1 VVSADADLRIKLPVF
16 EGPLDLLLFLIRK
29 NELDIYDI
37 PIATVTRQYI
47 EVLRSMQQLDLEIAG
62 EFFVMAASLMEIKS
76 RMLLPRGQAAVG
88 EGEDDDPLD
97 PRWELVHQL
106 LQYKKFKE
114 AAAKLDELAAF
125 QRDML
130 ARHVV
135 EVAAT
140 ENERPLKP
148 VDRIELW
155 NAFNLVLR
163 RLAEKLVVGEIKGE
177 EVTVSDKMEELLEL
191 TRTRK
196 KFLFTDLFEG
206 KTVTVRLLVAT
217 FIAVLEL
224 TRLKKL
230 RVRQDEAY
238 ADIHVEAVEDTVNAD
253 GTLAEG
259 QLNFS
264 PAAPD
269 HTLPAAAAAASAPV
283 PDDEPA
289 PRPEQPPLVL
299 TADGYATIPTVLGA
313 APAAEPT
320 EPPQITDHAEHAA
333 AAADD
338 PAIPADAPEP
348 IATLAPAEPA
358 PEEGSPRFTDYSAGD
373 SSVASAAASATE
385 PVVPQPS
392 DQPAETVASAA
403 PSPDDP
409 SPSVAAASAP
419 TEPAAD
425 DVPRNDDLAPLAPE
439 TSPVDETPPEPSAP
453 PSGDAPDPAEQKPAE
468 NPLDT
473 QPPRNTLNP

>member
-1 VVSADADLRIKLPVF
+1 MVPADADLRIKLPVF

-37 PIATVTRQYI
+37 PIATVTKQYI

-76 RMLLPRGQAAVG
+76 RMLLPRGHAAVG
-88 EGEDDDPLD
+88 EGDDDDPLD

-148 VDRIELW
+148 VDRIEVW
-155 NAFNLVLR
+155 NVFNLVLR

-177 EVTVSDKMEELLEL
+177 EVTVSDKMEELLKLIE
-191 TRTRK
+191 TRK
-196 KFLFTDLFEG
+196 TFLFTDLFEG
-206 KTVTVRLLVAT
+206 KQVTVRLLVAT

-238 ADIHVEAVEDTVNAD
+238 ADIHVEAVENTVNAD
-253 GTLAEG
+253 GSLAEG
-259 QLNFS
+259 QLNF
-264 PAAPD
+264 APD
-269 HTLPAAAAAASAPV
+269 APSSEPYVAGNTGYSLAPREASPVTEPSAPPV
-283 PDDEPA
+283 ET
-289 PRPEQPPLVL
+289 PPLVL
-299 TADGYATIPTVLGA
+299 TSTGYAEIPSVIGA
-313 APAAEPT
+313 DTTPA
-320 EPPQITDHAEHAA
+320 TDNPGVSVEMTPEGQETPFAA
-333 AAADD
+333 ASVTE
-338 PAIPADAPEP
+338 ADAE
-348 IATLAPAEPA
+348 L
-358 PEEGSPRFTDYSAGD
+358 SP
-373 SSVASAAASATE
+373 SAAASTIA
-385 PVVPQPS
+385 
-392 DQPAETVASAA
+392 ARET
-403 PSPDDP
+403 
-409 SPSVAAASAP
+409 
-419 TEPAAD
+419 
-425 DVPRNDDLAPLAPE
+425 
-439 TSPVDETPPEPSAP
+439 TPPEPEPELRTEVVSTEP
-453 PSGDAPDPAEQKPAE
+453 PPAEEPSATAAETPPAPE
-468 NPLDT
+468 QILPQNPLDT
-473 QPPRNTLNP
+473 EPPRDTFAT